1 MHVVVRARCLPTSIA
16 SLSLPRKAQ
25 SKVSSGK
32 LFRGPVGL
40 SGRFQGICNFGNRA
54 PLINHHLGIITK
66 ETDPY
71 SRKLQL
77 KRPMMSGQLQHIA
90 SVFFIGGSVGCAT
103 VHTVGATGRLMS
115 EAFLD
120 VSVFMTT

>member
-1 MHVVVRARCLPTSIA
+1 MLADLHRVAAPAPVIPFGGR
-16 SLSLPRKAQ
+16 
-25 SKVSSGK
+25 SKGSSGK
-32 LFRGPVGL
+32 LFGDPLGL
-40 SGRFQGICNFGNRA
+40 SGRSQGIFSVLGTGL
-54 PLINHHLGIITK
+54 LINHHLGITTK

-115 EAFLD
+115 KAFLD